1 MIEFFSTNGIALLIA
16 VPLLSAFLTP
26 LFEKINR
33 FLRNLYIIFSV
44 IVTVTIGFFVSYT
57 IFVSGTLVYTLG
69 ATEPGLTMPSGLRVP
84 VRIVLVADAFS
95 AFMILSSSIIFFVST
110 IYSFGSIRKG
120 FGKYFSL
127 FFIMAASVFGILCT
141 GDLFN
146 LFVFIEILSISSTG
160 LIAFRKEKPLSL
172 ISAYNYLIVSAVASL
187 MILFGI
193 GILYGQYGMLNIAA
207 VSRAIKFSFVDVFA
221 MVLLIAGLA
230 MKCGSVPMHFWVPDA
245 YGRAPSAVTA
255 FLVVSSQ
262 ASLYALF
269 RVSFML
275 FAGFSLIQLV
285 ALAIITF
292 GLLSMFIGVTM
303 ALVQKDIKR
312 LMAYH
317 AVSQTGYMLL
327 GVGVGL
333 FSINTTF
340 YSHGLLAMEGG
351 IFHIINHALYKG
363 LLFLTAGAIIYAT
376 KERDLNK
383 IGGIARK
390 MPFTTIFFIIGAAAI
405 AGLPPTNGF
414 ASKFLIYE
422 SVFVFNPL
430 LSIIAVIVSMLTLIS
445 FVKIFCSAFLGP
457 EREELK
463 NIKEVPKPML
473 VAMSLLALCII
484 SFGLFPDSVLKAI
497 IEPAAKALLSQGAYL
512 EAVF

>member
-1 MIEFFSTNGIALLIA
+1 MIEFLAKNSIALLIA
-16 VPLLSAFLTP
+16 LPLLSAFIVQLI
-26 LFEKINR
+26 EKLSR
-33 FLRNLYIIFSV
+33 FLRNLYILFAITA
-44 IVTVTIGFFVSYT
+44 TVGLGLFVSYT
-57 IFVSGTLVYTLG
+57 IFTAGPMVYTFG
-69 ATEPGLTMPSGLRVP
+69 ASEQGLTMPSGLTIP
-84 VRIVLVADAFS
+84 VRIILVADAFS
-95 AFMILSSSIIFFVST
+95 AFMIIGSSLILFVSA
-110 IYSFGSIRKG
+110 IYSFGSVRDN

-127 FFIMAASVFGILCT
+127 FFVMAASVYGILCT

-146 LFVFIEILSISSTG
+146 LFVFIEVLSISSTG
-160 LIAFRKEKPLSL
+160 LIAFRKDKAESL
-172 ISAYNYLIVSAVASL
+172 IAAYNYLIVSAFASL

-193 GILYGQYGMLNIAA
+193 GMLYGQYGLLNIAA
-207 VSRAIKFSFVDVFA
+207 VSRAMNFSFVDVFA

-269 RVSFML
+269 RVAFTL
-275 FAGFSLIQLV
+275 LYGFSLTQLV
-285 ALAIITF
+285 GLALIAF
-292 GLLSMFIGVTM
+292 GILSMFVGVTM

-327 GVGVGL
+327 GVGAGL
-333 FSINTTF
+333 FSLNTSL
-340 YSHGLLAMEGG
+340 YSTGLLAMEGG
-351 IFHIINHALYKG
+351 IFHIINHAIYKG

-376 KERDLNK
+376 KERDLNRM
-383 IGGIARK
+383 GGLARK

-414 ASKFLIYE
+414 ASKLLIYE
-422 SVFVFNPL
+422 SVFVFHPM
-430 LSIIAVIVSMLTLIS
+430 LSIIAMIVSMLTLIS

-457 EREELK
+457 ERDEFK
-463 NIKEVPKPML
+463 GIKEVPVPMI
-473 VAMSLLALCII
+473 VAMAFLTICII
-484 SFGLFPDSVLKAI
+484 LFGLFPGLVLEAI
-497 IEPAAKALLSQGAYL
+497 VEPAAKALLSPAAYMG
-512 EAVF
+512 AVF